1 MTSFRG
7 HVSFA
12 IALTFWLG
20 LSNAADQRDDDWYH
34 PGPPSDKDT
43 PLRLP
48 VTTARPVVPV
58 AVGIL
63 SKAISELS
71 KNGIVQLTADRW
83 AELRIPLSADEL
95 RSRIIEREQRRF
107 SGFAEEI
114 SHWRSL
120 KDQALKPYLVRAVAS
135 EGDASEFSADVWHDV
150 LMITHFSVVEGDL
163 ANDPLRQ
170 HAAILFNPPDVRPIK
185 SPVIVYL
192 EREPKFVFT
201 NIQIVKAGR

>member
-12 IALTFWLG
+12 IAFTFWLG
-20 LSNAADQRDDDWYH
+20 LTNAAEQRDDDWYH

-48 VTTARPVVPV
+48 VTTARPIAPV
-58 AVGIL
+58 QVATL
-63 SKAISELS
+63 SKAITELS
-71 KNGIVQLTADRW
+71 EKGVIPLTADRW

-95 RSRIIEREQRRF
+95 RTRIIEQEQRRF
-107 SGFAEEI
+107 SGFADVL

-150 LMITHFSVVEGDL
+150 LMITHFSVVEGNL

-170 HAAILFNPPDVRPIK
+170 HAAILFNPKDIRSVK

-192 EREPKFVFT
+192 EREPKSVFT